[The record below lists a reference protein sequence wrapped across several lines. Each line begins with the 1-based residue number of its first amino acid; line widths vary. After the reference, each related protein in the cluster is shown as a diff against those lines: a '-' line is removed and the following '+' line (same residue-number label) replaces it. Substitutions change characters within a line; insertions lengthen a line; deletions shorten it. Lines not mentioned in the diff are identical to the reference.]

1 MMMNKFGLVA
11 VFWVV
16 AIFCFWIPVSE
27 CTEGDGV
34 MVKNGTR
41 KSSNTLKCHVCNSL
55 HNDSCDFLEDDRYLV
70 ECIKVNDNPQK
81 NHTICRKEIISV
93 TSVEFNLQSSRTIR
107 TCGYQKH
114 PKFSCF
120 YNSNHDLKET
130 ICECEEDG
138 CNEGSTLRFT
148 LQFLIYSLLSTYVM
162 SRITT

>member
-1 MMMNKFGLVA
+1 MHISRNFLLGVLFLVLS
-11 VFWVV
+11 F
-16 AIFCFWIPVSE
+16 
-27 CTEGDGV
+27 
-34 MVKNGTR
+34 VKIG
-41 KSSNTLKCHVCNSL
+41 NTLKCHVCNSL

-93 TSVEFNLQSSRTIR
+93 TSVEFNLHSSRTIR